1 MFTNYFKTAFRSL
14 LKNKGFTVLN
24 GLGLTLGIATCLLIV
39 FYVLDERSYDRY
51 NEKADRIYRI
61 NNLVKFGGN
70 ENVYA
75 ASPAP
80 AAQALRNDFPEI
92 EQVVRL
98 ENAGKVR
105 VKKGSQYIQEDRA
118 IYADSTLFAVFTLPM
133 IDGNPAGALRAPH
146 STVITEQTAK
156 KYFNRTNVVG
166 QTLLI
171 NDGDPYKI
179 TGVIR
184 DLPAQSHFQFDFF
197 LSLSTLPHSRE
208 EAWLSNNFIT
218 YVVLKPGADP
228 ARLEAK
234 FGGFIRKYMGPQLQD
249 VLHVSFDAFEQNG
262 NYYRFSLF
270 PLTRIHLES
279 NCVDDLAPNGN
290 IQYVYIF
297 SAIALFILLIACI
310 NFMNL
315 STARSANRAREV
327 GVRKVLG
334 SPRKYLIAQ
343 FLTESVMVTLA
354 GAVVAVFL
362 AWALLPLFNDLSG
375 KTLTVSPHLFGQ
387 LLPVLLAVVLIIG
400 CLAGSY
406 PAFFLSAF
414 QPIDVLK
421 DNRGNRR
428 LRTRESV
435 AKQLFRSSVAN
446 GFKGGRLRSFL
457 VVFQFAI
464 SFFLITSTLVVYQQI
479 KYIQSRDLGYT
490 RDHVLIV
497 QNTETL
503 GNQARSFKHEI
514 KQLSGVD
521 NATLTSGLPT
531 ADYGNATSLFEDRGL
546 DQKRAVHSQRWSVD
560 EDYLNTLG
568 IKLKSGRNFSPQM
581 PTDSS
586 AVIINEAAAK
596 LLSYTN
602 PLNQPL
608 YAPTDNFL
616 KKIATYHIIG
626 VFRDFNFQSLRQNV
640 TPMALILD
648 EDRGALSIR
657 IHAGANIPALMAQ
670 IRDKWKGLSPNQEFA
685 YSFMEEDFDGLYR
698 AEQRIGKIFISFSS
712 LAILIACL
720 GLFGLVAYAAEQRT
734 REIGIRKVLGAGIST
749 IVQML
754 SKDFIRL
761 VLLAILIASPLVWLA
776 MHKWLQGFAYRID
789 ISGWIFVIAGLIA
802 LLIALLTVSF
812 QTIRAAMANP
822 VKSLKTE

>member
-1 MFTNYFKTAFRSL
+1 MFINYFKTAFRSL

-39 FYVLDERSYDRY
+39 FYVLDERGFDRY
-51 NEKADRIYRI
+51 NEKADRIYRV
-61 NNLVKFGGN
+61 NNMVKFGGN
-70 ENVYA
+70 EKVCA

-80 AAQALRNDFPEI
+80 AAQALKSDFPEI
-92 EQVVRL
+92 EQVVRIQ
-98 ENAGKVR
+98 GSWGMR
-105 VKKGSQYIQEDRA
+105 MKKGSQYIQENRVA
-118 IYADSTLFAVFTLPM
+118 YADSSLFSVFTLPM
-133 IDGNPAGALRAPH
+133 IDGNPATALRDPH
-146 STVITEQTAK
+146 SMVITEQTAI
-156 KYFNRTNVVG
+156 KYFNQTNVVG
-166 QTLLI
+166 RTLLI
-171 NDGDPYKI
+171 KEDEPYKI

-184 DLPAQSHFQFDFF
+184 NLPAQSHFQFDFF
-197 LSLSTLPHSRE
+197 LSLSTLPSSRE
-208 EAWLSNNFIT
+208 EAWLSNNFNT

-228 ARLEAK
+228 ARLNAK
-234 FGGFIRKYMGPQLQD
+234 FPAFIRKYMGPQLQD

-262 NYYRFSLF
+262 NYYRFGLF

-279 NCVDDLAPNGN
+279 NSADDLAPNGN
-290 IQYVYIF
+290 IEYVYIF

-315 STARSANRAREV
+315 STARSASRAREV

-343 FLTESVMVTLA
+343 FLTESVMVTLT
-354 GAVVAVFL
+354 GAVLAVFL
-362 AWALLPLFNDLSG
+362 AWALLPLFNNLSG

-387 LLPVLLAVVLIIG
+387 LIPILLIVVLIIG

-421 DNRGNRR
+421 GK
-428 LRTRESV
+428 LAS
-435 AKQLFRSSVAN
+435 

-497 QNTETL
+497 QNTQTL
-503 GNQARSFKHEI
+503 GNQAQSFKHEI

-521 NATLTSGLPT
+521 NATLTSALPT
-531 ADYGNATSLFEDRGL
+531 AEYGNSTSFFEDRGL

-560 EDYLNTLG
+560 EDYLPTLG
-568 IKLKSGRNFSPQM
+568 IKLKSGRNFSAQM

-608 YAPTDNFL
+608 YAPMDNFL

-670 IRDKWKGLSPNQEFA
+670 VRDKWKGLSPNQEFA

-749 IVQML
+749 IVRML
-754 SKDFIRL
+754 STDFIKL

-776 MHKWLQGFAYRID
+776 MHKWLQGFAYRIG
-789 ISGWIFVIAGLIA
+789 ISWWIFVIAGLIA

-822 VKSLKTE
+822 VKSLKTD

>member
-1 MFTNYFKTAFRSL
+1 VFTNYLKTAFRSL
-14 LKNKGFTVLN
+14 LKNKGFTTLN
-24 GLGLTLGIATCLLIV
+24 VLGLTLGVATCLLIV
-39 FYVLDERSYDRY
+39 FYVLDELSYDRY
-51 NEKADRIYRI
+51 NVKGDRIYRI

-80 AAQALRNDFPEI
+80 TALALKNDFPEI
-92 EQVVRL
+92 EQVVRFQ
-98 ENAGKVR
+98 NAGRIR
-105 VKKGSQYIQEDRA
+105 VKKGSQYIQEDRGVFT
-118 IYADSTLFAVFTLPM
+118 DSSLFTVFTLPM
-133 IDGNPAGALRAPH
+133 IEGDPVNALRDPH
-146 STVITEQTAK
+146 SVVITEQTAK

-166 QTLLI
+166 QVLLI
-171 NDGDPYKI
+171 DENIAYTI

-197 LSLSTLPHSRE
+197 LSVSTLPSSRE
-208 EAWLSNNFIT
+208 DAWLTNNFNT
-218 YVVLKPGADP
+218 YVLLKTGADP

-234 FGGFIRKYMGPQLQD
+234 LPGFIRKYMGPQLQD
-249 VLHVSFDAFEQNG
+249 VLHVTFDAFEQRG

-279 NCVDDLAPNGN
+279 NSADDLAPNGN
-290 IQYVYIF
+290 IEYVYIF

-343 FLTESVMVTLA
+343 FLTESVMVTMA
-354 GAVVAVFL
+354 GAILAVVA
-362 AWALLPLFNDLSG
+362 AWALLPLFNILSG
-375 KTLTVSPHLFGQ
+375 KELTVSAHLFGR
-387 LLPVLLAVVLIIG
+387 LLPVLLVFALIIG

-421 DNRGNRR
+421 GK
-428 LRTRESV
+428 LAS
-435 AKQLFRSSVAN
+435 

-464 SFFLITSTLVVYQQI
+464 SLFLITSTLVVYQQI
-479 KYIQSRDLGYT
+479 KYIQSRDLGYS
-490 RDHVLIV
+490 RDHVLV
-497 QNTETL
+497 VHNTESL
-503 GNQARSFKHEI
+503 GSQASSFKQEI

-521 NATLTSGLPT
+521 NATLTSALPT
-531 ADYGNATSLFEDRGL
+531 ADFGNATSFFEDRAL

-560 EDYLNTLG
+560 EDYLGTLG
-568 IKLKSGRNFSPQM
+568 IKLKSGRNFSRQM
-581 PTDSS
+581 PTDST

-596 LLSYTN
+596 LLSYAN
-602 PLNQPL
+602 PLNQPV
-608 YAPTDNFL
+608 YAPGDNFL
-616 KKIATYHIIG
+616 KKIITYHIIG
-626 VFRDFNFQSLRQNV
+626 VIKDFNFRSLRQNT
-640 TPMALILD
+640 TPLALILD
-648 EDRGALSIR
+648 NDRGALSIR
-657 IHAGANIPALMAQ
+657 LRAGANIPALLEQ
-670 IRDKWKGLSPNQEFA
+670 VRDKWKELSPNQEFA

-698 AEQRIGKIFISFSS
+698 AEQRMGKIFISFSS

-734 REIGIRKVLGAGIST
+734 REIGIRKVLGAGVSS
-749 IVQML
+749 IVRML

-761 VLLAILIASPLVWLA
+761 VLLAILIASPLAWLA
-776 MHKWLQGFAYRID
+776 MHKWLQGFAYRIE
-789 ISGWIFVIAGLIA
+789 ISWWVFIVAGVIA
-802 LLIALLTVSF
+802 LLIALLTVCF
-812 QTIRAAMANP
+812 QTLKAAMANP
-822 VKSLKTE
+822 VNSLKTE

>member
-1 MFTNYFKTAFRSL
+1 MFTNYLKTAFRSL
-14 LKNKGFTVLN
+14 LKNKGFTILN

-51 NEKADRIYRI
+51 NEKADRIYRV

-80 AAQALRNDFPEI
+80 AAQALKSDFPEI

-98 ENAGKVR
+98 QVAEKKR
-105 VKKGSQYIQEDRA
+105 VKKGSQYIQEDRVV
-118 IYADSTLFAVFTLPM
+118 YADSSLFAVFTLPM
-133 IDGNPAGALRAPH
+133 IDGNPASALRDPH
-146 STVITEQTAK
+146 SAVITEQTAK
-156 KYFNRTNVVG
+156 KYFNQTNVVG
-166 QTLLI
+166 RTLLV
-171 NDGDPYKI
+171 NEGEPYKI

-184 DLPAQSHFQFDFF
+184 DLPTQSHFQFDFF
-197 LSLSTLPHSRE
+197 LSVSTLPWSRE
-208 EAWLSNNFIT
+208 EAWLSNNFTT

-290 IQYVYIF
+290 IEYVYIF
-297 SAIALFILLIACI
+297 SAIALFILVIACI

-315 STARSANRAREV
+315 STARSASRAREV

-343 FLTESVMVTLA
+343 FLTESVMVTTA
-354 GAVVAVFL
+354 GATLAVFL

-387 LLPVLLAVVLIIG
+387 LLPVLLVVVLIIG

-421 DNRGNRR
+421 GK
-428 LRTRESV
+428 LAS
-435 AKQLFRSSVAN
+435 
-446 GFKGGRLRSFL
+446 GFKGSRLRSFL

-497 QNTETL
+497 QNTQTL
-503 GNQARSFKHEI
+503 GNQARSFKQEI

-531 ADYGNATSLFEDRGL
+531 AEYGNATSFFEDRGL

-560 EDYLNTLG
+560 EDYLPTLG
-568 IKLKSGRNFSPQM
+568 IQLKSGRNFSAQM

-586 AVIINEAAAK
+586 AVLINEAAAK

-608 YAPTDNFL
+608 YAPVDNFL

-749 IVQML
+749 IVRML

-776 MHKWLQGFAYRID
+776 MHKWLQGFAYRIG
-789 ISGWIFVIAGLIA
+789 ISWWTFVIAGLIA
-802 LLIALLTVSF
+802 LLIAILTVSF
-812 QTIRAAMANP
+812 QTIRAAIANP
-822 VKSLKTE
+822 VKSLKTD

>member
-1 MFTNYFKTAFRSL
+1 VFTNYLKTAFRSL
-14 LKNKGFTVLN
+14 LKNKGFTTLN
-24 GLGLTLGIATCLLIV
+24 VLGLTLGVATCLLIV
-39 FYVLDERSYDRY
+39 FYVLDELSYDRY
-51 NEKADRIYRI
+51 NVKGDRIYRI

-80 AAQALRNDFPEI
+80 TALALKNDFPEI
-92 EQVVRL
+92 EQVVRFQ
-98 ENAGKVR
+98 NAGRIR
-105 VKKGSQYIQEDRA
+105 VKKGSQYIQEDRGVFT
-118 IYADSTLFAVFTLPM
+118 DSSLFTVFTLPM
-133 IDGNPAGALRAPH
+133 IEGDPVNALRDPH
-146 STVITEQTAK
+146 SVVITEQTAK

-166 QTLLI
+166 QVLLI
-171 NDGDPYKI
+171 DENIAYTI

-197 LSLSTLPHSRE
+197 LSVSTLPSSRE
-208 EAWLSNNFIT
+208 DAWLTNNFNT
-218 YVVLKPGADP
+218 YVLLKTGADP

-234 FGGFIRKYMGPQLQD
+234 LPGFIRKYMGPQLQD
-249 VLHVSFDAFEQNG
+249 VLHVTFDAFEQRG

-279 NCVDDLAPNGN
+279 NSADDLAPNGN
-290 IQYVYIF
+290 IEYVYIF

-343 FLTESVMVTLA
+343 FLTESVMVTMA
-354 GAVVAVFL
+354 GAILAVVA
-362 AWALLPLFNDLSG
+362 AWALLPLFNILSG
-375 KTLTVSPHLFGQ
+375 KELTVSAHLFGR
-387 LLPVLLAVVLIIG
+387 LLPVLLVFALIIG

-421 DNRGNRR
+421 GK
-428 LRTRESV
+428 LAS
-435 AKQLFRSSVAN
+435 

-464 SFFLITSTLVVYQQI
+464 SLFLITSTLVVYQQI
-479 KYIQSRDLGYT
+479 KYIQSRDLGYS
-490 RDHVLIV
+490 RDHVLV
-497 QNTETL
+497 VHNTETL
-503 GNQARSFKHEI
+503 GSQASSFKQEI

-521 NATLTSGLPT
+521 NATLTSALPT
-531 ADYGNATSLFEDRGL
+531 ADFGNATSFFEDRAL

-560 EDYLNTLG
+560 EDYLGTLG
-568 IKLKSGRNFSPQM
+568 IKLKSGRNFSRQM
-581 PTDSS
+581 PTDST

-596 LLSYTN
+596 LLSYAN
-602 PLNQPL
+602 PLNQPV
-608 YAPTDNFL
+608 YAPGDNFL
-616 KKIATYHIIG
+616 KKIITYHIIG
-626 VFRDFNFQSLRQNV
+626 VIKDFNFRSLRQNT
-640 TPMALILD
+640 TPLALILD
-648 EDRGALSIR
+648 NDRGALSIR
-657 IHAGANIPALMAQ
+657 LRAGANIPALLEQ
-670 IRDKWKGLSPNQEFA
+670 VRDKWKELSPNQEFA

-698 AEQRIGKIFISFSS
+698 AEQRMGKIFISFSS

-734 REIGIRKVLGAGIST
+734 REIGIRKVLGAGVSS
-749 IVQML
+749 IVRML

-761 VLLAILIASPLVWLA
+761 VLLAILIASPLAWLA
-776 MHKWLQGFAYRID
+776 MHKWLQGFAYRIE
-789 ISGWIFVIAGLIA
+789 ISWWVFIVAGVIA
-802 LLIALLTVSF
+802 LLIALLTVCF
-812 QTIRAAMANP
+812 QTLKAAMANP
-822 VKSLKTE
+822 VNSLKTE

>member
-1 MFTNYFKTAFRSL
+1 MFTNYLKTAFRSL
-14 LKNKGFTVLN
+14 LKNKGFTALN

-39 FYVLDERSYDRY
+39 LYVLDEMSYDRY
-51 NEKADRIYRI
+51 NEKADRIYRV
-61 NNLVKFGGN
+61 NNNIKFGGN
-70 ENVYA
+70 EGAYA

-80 AAQALRNDFPEI
+80 AAQALKSNFPEI
-92 EQVVRL
+92 EQVVRFRG
-98 ENAGKVR
+98 AWGIR
-105 VKKGSQYIQEDRA
+105 VKKDGQYIQEDHA
-118 IYADSTLFAVFTLPM
+118 VYTDSSLFAVFTLPM
-133 IDGNPAGALRAPH
+133 IDGNAASALRDPH
-146 STVITEQTAK
+146 SIVITEQTAK
-156 KYFNRTNVVG
+156 KYFSRTNVVG
-166 QTLLI
+166 QVLMI
-171 NDGDPYKI
+171 NENIPYKI

-184 DLPAQSHFQFDFF
+184 DLPAQSHFHFDFF
-197 LSLSTLPHSRE
+197 LSMSTLPESRE
-208 EAWLSNNFIT
+208 DAWLDNNFNT
-218 YVVLKPGADP
+218 YILLKPGADHNK
-228 ARLEAK
+228 LEAR
-234 FGGFIRKYMGPQLQD
+234 FSGFIRKYMGPQLQD
-249 VLHVSFDAFEQNG
+249 VLHVNFDAFEQGG

-279 NCVDDLAPNGN
+279 NSPDDLAPNGN
-290 IQYVYIF
+290 IEYIYIF

-343 FLTESVMVTLA
+343 FLTESVMVTMA
-354 GAVVAVFL
+354 GAVLAVLL
-362 AWALLPLFNDLSG
+362 AWALLPLFNTISG
-375 KTLTVSPHLFGQ
+375 KELTVSYHLFRQ
-387 LLPVLLAVVLIIG
+387 LLPVLLLFVLIIG

-421 DNRGNRR
+421 GK
-428 LRTRESV
+428 LAS
-435 AKQLFRSSVAN
+435 

-479 KYIQSRDLGYT
+479 KYMQSRDIGYN

-497 QNTETL
+497 QNTSTL
-503 GNQARSFKHEI
+503 GSQARSFKQEI
-514 KQLSGVD
+514 RQLSGVD

-531 ADYGNATSLFEDRGL
+531 ADYGNATSFFEDRAL
-546 DQKRAVHSQRWSVD
+546 DQKRAINSQRWSVD
-560 EDYLNTLG
+560 EDYLSTLG
-568 IKLKSGRNFSPQM
+568 IKLQSGRNFSREM

-596 LLSYTN
+596 LLSYPD
-602 PLNQPL
+602 PLNHPL
-608 YAPTDNFL
+608 YAPVDNFL
-616 KKIATYHIIG
+616 KKIYTYHIIG
-626 VFRDFNFQSLRQNV
+626 VIKDFNFRSLRQNV
-640 TPMALILD
+640 TPLVLILD

-657 IHAGANIPALMAQ
+657 IRAGANIPALMAQ
-670 IRDKWKGLSPNQEFA
+670 VKDKWKSLSPNQEFA
-685 YSFMEEDFDGLYR
+685 YSFMQEDFDSLYR
-698 AEQRIGKIFISFSS
+698 AEQRIGKIFISFST

-720 GLFGLVAYAAEQRT
+720 GLFGLVTYAAGQRT
-734 REIGIRKVLGAGIST
+734 REIGIRKVLGAGIAT
-749 IVQML
+749 IVRML
-754 SKDFIRL
+754 SKDFVKL
-761 VLLAILIASPLVWLA
+761 VMLAILIASPLAWLA

-789 ISGWIFVIAGLIA
+789 ISLWVFIIAGLIA

-822 VKSLKTE
+822 VNSLKTE